1 MFLCFGTYINIL
13 IKCARDD
20 VTNRE
25 MIHTV
30 VGTIDPNNKYNEE
43 KNDPA
48 ISRLIN
54 CKTSFPRVALSERGK
69 KSSDTITTIMKR
81 VRDVKPMELDKKFV
95 EVEKLID
102 PAKDGDLLSALCRL
116 VREDSMLN
124 GMADTGLNLRKTFE
138 QCLGGTPDNVGVMS
152 KRHGLRKFL
161 SRLFLYTLYTNKN
174 NTLPQKRWPF
184 KNAETWRDYVE
195 NRRGDD
201 DNSTS
206 VHTIAPI
213 KIYITDTRKSRYLLS
228 EYRPD
233 EEFEFYPDKFYV
245 MTYYFIT
252 FSHNGEYYV
261 LLDHGSY
268 PGEKGNVSGVKH
280 RDDFWSIP
288 RSVSFIEG
296 VRIKKV
302 DEIQSHYARELEK
315 SSMREKLAI
324 LETDFL
330 YNYGIFYKSLD
341 YGESHIEYKRS
352 VTETDKMRCY
362 YIRDVIVHKIDDV
375 GIRNLV
381 DPECRH
387 NRIFL
392 PLRNLE
398 SMPHIPG
405 NYIGEAPEKGWYSFM
420 GRPIPESIVDT
431 LIRDRV
437 KLMRNAVKISNEDLV
452 KHEYGILFTVAIS
465 KSSEIFNSAKNRGLI
480 DRQISEVFERMAFQ
494 HGIIHYMINGYQVTG
509 AIPCVEGEI
518 VDFSNLLNDMYDRLL
533 KVIGENKLLLRCT
546 VLSGE
551 YDYGKISILCSR
563 VPGFAGESYEN
574 LRIMA
579 KQTHEVQM
587 GMVYSMNGILF
598 GCSTND
604 SSVKFYSG
612 QDIDLGMNVMSNMK
626 YLFDLKG

>member
-1 MFLCFGTYINIL
+1 MFLCFGNYISIL
-13 IKCARDD
+13 IKCARAD

-30 VGTIDPNNKYNEE
+30 VGTIDPHNKYDEE

-81 VRDVKPMELDKKFV
+81 VRDIKPMDLDKKFA

-102 PAKDGDLLSALCRL
+102 PAKETDLLSALCRL
-116 VREDSMLN
+116 VREDPMLN
-124 GMADTGLNLRKTFE
+124 GMVDTDVNLRKLFE

-174 NTLPQKRWPF
+174 NTLEQKRWPF
-184 KNAETWRDYVE
+184 KNAKAWRDYVE
-195 NRRGDD
+195 NRTMNGEQEVEGFD
-201 DNSTS
+201 S
-206 VHTIAPI
+206 API

-228 EYRPD
+228 EYRAD
-233 EEFEFYPDKFYV
+233 EEFEFFPDKFYV
-245 MTYYFIT
+245 MTFYFIT
-252 FSHNGEYYV
+252 FCHNDEYYV

-268 PGEKGNVSGVKH
+268 STNRGNLLGIKH

-288 RSVSFIEG
+288 RSVALIEG
-296 VRIKKV
+296 ARVRKV
-302 DEIQSHYARELEK
+302 DEIRSHYARELEK
-315 SSMREKLAI
+315 NSMREKLEI
-324 LETDFL
+324 LERDFF

-352 VTETDKMRCY
+352 VTEPDKMRCY
-362 YIRDVIVHKIDDV
+362 YIRDVIIHKIDDT

-392 PLRNLE
+392 PLKSLE
-398 SMPHIPG
+398 AMPHIPG
-405 NYIGEAPEKGWYSFM
+405 NYIGEAPEEGWYSFM

-431 LIRDRV
+431 LVGDRL

-452 KHEYGILFTVAIS
+452 KHTRGILFTVAIS
-465 KSSEIFNSAKNRGLI
+465 KSYETFYSAKNRGLI
-480 DRQISEVFERMAFQ
+480 DRQISEVFERMMFQ
-494 HGIIHYMINGYQVTG
+494 HGIIHYMINGYQITG
-509 AIPCVEGEI
+509 AVPYVDGDV
-518 VDFSNLLNDMYDRLL
+518 VDFSGLLNDMYDKLL
-533 KVIGENKLLLRCT
+533 KVIGEDKLFLRCT
-546 VLSGE
+546 VLSGK

-563 VPGFAGESYEN
+563 VPGFAGESYEK
-574 LRIMA
+574 LRMMA
-579 KQTHEVQM
+579 KQTHDIQM
-587 GMVYSMNGILF
+587 SMVYSMNGILF
-598 GCSTND
+598 GCSMND
-604 SSVKFYSG
+604 PSVKFSSG
-612 QDIDLGMNVMSNMK
+612 QDIDLGMNVTPNMK
-626 YLFDLKG
+626 YLFYMKG